1 MALGYNIS
9 VEKPPARIRAVRYS
23 FTLNQ
28 RITLLAPPP
37 PKKKKICSC
46 KHMN

>member
-37 PKKKKICSC
+37 KKKKYVVV
-46 KHMN
+46 NT